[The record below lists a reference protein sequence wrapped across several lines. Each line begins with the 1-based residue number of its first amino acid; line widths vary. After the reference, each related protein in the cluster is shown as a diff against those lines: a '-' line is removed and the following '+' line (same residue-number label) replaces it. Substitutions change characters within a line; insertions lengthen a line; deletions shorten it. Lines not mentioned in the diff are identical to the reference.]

1 MKRNYGKRKNFRMP
15 QYLPTPE
22 EMEWR
27 NYCIRNNIR
36 ISPIGIKGEEQKWQ
50 ISICLGPYK
59 RGEKQNVSPSIY
71 DKFSI
76 WPEYFRMCKYYY
88 DKYVRKEI

>member
-1 MKRNYGKRKNFRMP
+1 MKSIYGKRKNYRMP
-15 QYLPTPE
+15 DYLPSPD
-22 EMEWR
+22 EMKWR

-36 ISPIGIKGEEQKWQ
+36 ISPVGIKEDNQKWR

-59 RGEKQNVSPSIY
+59 KWERANVSPSVY
-71 DKFSI
+71 DKHTI
-76 WPEYFRMCKYYY
+76 WPEYYRMCKYYY